1 MLKRRT
7 SKARPGSWTIM
18 VYMVADDDDGVFTN
32 EHIKDEVKEIRAA
45 VASHPGAQIAV
56 HADLRGEAI
65 TRHFVKNGQ
74 LVDEPLEQMSPASV
88 ETIRKFIDFGL
99 DKHPAE
105 HYLFIF
111 WGHGFGP
118 AGLKYGRLESV
129 RPTELQFVRPAELRK
144 ALRKGFG
151 MLSPPIEIV
160 TFMSCQMNTIE
171 LAYEFSQWPL
181 LPFTK
186 VSNHIVASQGSV
198 KPAEPFPYDEV
209 LSAISRDGKNPTRVG
224 TEVVDRLNTKK
235 GMKNGTRFAAP
246 FSLVDVSSSKEVADA
261 LKALASDIVAT
272 NPFKPDHAKLSPI
285 QEAMHDVMHQAHT
298 HDLSLLDLG
307 RLGRRFG
314 ELAVATKLNP
324 SESSM
329 LARLRTAGTQLS
341 KAVEEAFVLRR
352 QTGADQETTGASV
365 FCPTHHNPGAKG
377 AGTAAMTAVPDV
389 EVAVAVDMEAY
400 RGSWFSKHTKWS
412 DVVDQARDV

>member
-7 SKARPGSWTIM
+7 HSKTSPGSWTIM

-32 EHIKDEVKEIRAA
+32 KHIKTEVAAIRAA
-45 VASHPGAQIAV
+45 VAGHPGAQIAV

-74 LVDEPLEQMSPASV
+74 LVDEPIEQMPPGSV
-88 ETIRKFIDFGL
+88 ETIRKFIEFGL
-99 DKHPAE
+99 HKHEAE

-118 AGLKYGRLESV
+118 AGLKYGR
-129 RPTELQFVRPAELRK
+129 FVLPAELRK

-151 MLSPPIEIV
+151 TLSPPIDIV
-160 TFMSCQMNTIE
+160 TLMSCQMNTIE

-186 VSNHIVASQGSV
+186 VTNQIVASQGSV
-198 KPAEPFPYDEV
+198 KPDEPFPYDEIF
-209 LSAISRDGKNPTRVG
+209 SALTSDGQNPTRVG
-224 TEVVDRLNTKK
+224 TRVVDSLNTK
-235 GMKNGTRFAAP
+235 NGVRNGDRFAAP
-246 FSLVDVSSSKEVADA
+246 FSLVDVGSSKKVADA
-261 LKALASDIVAT
+261 LKALAADIVAT
-272 NPFKPDHAKLSPI
+272 NPFNAKHLKLSPI
-285 QEAMHDVMHQAHT
+285 QQAMHDALDGAHT
-298 HDLSLLDLG
+298 HDFSLLDLG

-324 SESSM
+324 SESSL
-329 LARLRTAGTQLS
+329 LARLRTGGTQLF

-365 FCPTHHNPGAKG
+365 FCATHHNPGATG
-377 AGTAAMTAVPDV
+377 AGAATMAAVPTV
-389 EVAVAVDMEAY
+389 EVAVAEDMMAY
-400 RGSWFSKHTKWS
+400 RGTWFAKHTKWS
-412 DVVDQARDV
+412 QVVDQARDV